1 MSDLLDQPQRE
12 SNQSRRYGVAAT
24 NPRQLALYPFQC
36 PSDGTNDLWVD
47 SEVRKAAGHMM
58 KISSSHVPR
67 GIFRPLAH
75 GSTMQP

>member
-1 MSDLLDQPQRE
+1 
-12 SNQSRRYGVAAT
+12 
-24 NPRQLALYPFQC
+24 
-36 PSDGTNDLWVD
+36 
-47 SEVRKAAGHMM
+47 MM